1 MDEWDQGSK
10 VWDKALVGY
19 VIGLKPCFFEVAG
32 YVKARWKAVVSPKSL
47 RRGVFIFEFASEHDM
62 KQILEGKWTFR
73 GRPFVLQPWIPDFVP
88 DKLEVTKVPVWVQ
101 FPKLH
106 LSLWNPMALGR
117 LASHL
122 GTPLATI

>member
-1 MDEWDQGSK
+1 MQYEKPKGDGNEVLFTMDEWDQGSK

-62 KQILEGKWTFR
+62 K
-73 GRPFVLQPWIPDFVP
+73 
-88 DKLEVTKVPVWVQ
+88 
-101 FPKLH
+101 
-106 LSLWNPMALGR
+106 
-117 LASHL
+117 
-122 GTPLATI
+122 